1 MCMSSR
7 ILKSDF
13 DLTQIL
19 NGVTVMAA
27 SPFGYHQQ
35 ILRILLF
42 RINSFIESSLCG
54 ELFISP
60 LDVILKKDL
69 NVVQPDLIYIKKEN
83 LSIFHPEG
91 HIQGV
96 PDLLIEIVSPSSV
109 PRDTVEKF
117 RIYESYGVNEYWIV
131 FPEQKV
137 IEVFTLEDGKYVLFC
152 STELAEDMAKS
163 KVIPNLEIKNKDIF
177 SF

>member
-1 MCMSSR
+1 
-7 ILKSDF
+7 
-13 DLTQIL
+13 
-19 NGVTVMAA
+19 
-27 SPFGYHQQ
+27 
-35 ILRILLF
+35 
-42 RINSFIESSLCG
+42 
-54 ELFISP
+54 LFISP

-109 PRDTVEKF
+109 PRDTVDKF

-137 IEVFTLEDGKYVLFC
+137 IEVFTLEDGKYVQFC

-163 KVIPNLEIKNKDIF
+163 KVIPNLEIKNKLYYQLANLINECVKFDPDRRIEMTQVR
-177 SF
+177 SQLEKI